1 MELVPTILASGGD
14 DGIGRVIGLVVLAA
28 FAIIGSVVKK
38 AAQAREAKEAQE
50 RDEARRRRQAAE
62 AGSGRQE
69 DVRPSRPPVLSKLA
83 RHAAAVAAATFKAA
97 QAPKRPASR
106 GTPGDGIREELAELG
121 RHQEQAQTDRQSRLH
136 LADAEAVVAQSQTNL
151 SVSPPGR
158 AAIHLHGSAVAHAI
172 ILREILSPPKAL
184 RRDQEM
190 WDL

>member
-14 DGIGRVIGLVVLAA
+14 DGIGRVIGLIVLAA

-69 DVRPSRPPVLSKLA
+69 DLRPSRPPVLSKLA
-83 RHAAAVAAATFKAA
+83 RHAAVAAATFKAA

-136 LADAEAVVAQSQTNL
+136 LADAEAVVAQSQANL

-158 AAIHLHGSAVAHAI
+158 AAIHLHGSSVAHAI

>member
-69 DVRPSRPPVLSKLA
+69 DLRPSRPPVLSKLA
-83 RHAAAVAAATFKAA
+83 RHAAVAAATFKAA

-136 LADAEAVVAQSQTNL
+136 LADAEAVVAQSQANL

-158 AAIHLHGSAVAHAI
+158 AAIHLHGSSVAHAI